1 MERLLQNL
9 LRQNGFYMLNKVLVH
24 QFGLVE
30 AAVLAML
37 IDKQALNGDDF
48 YITATTA
55 QDMLNIGR
63 KPFDRAIATLKDSG
77 VLKTVLKGMPART
90 YYSID
95 YNILVNVLAEGQT
108 RLSVLDKQDC
118 PKGTIYNNKNIDNK
132 NNPPLSK
139 DNTPKGVES
148 ETVEVETISEEEQ
161 MFDKFR
167 KAYKGTKRGLQTE
180 FTNFK
185 KKHKDWREVLPI
197 LLPSYQAQQTKREQ
211 ALRQGCF
218 VPQEKNL
225 STYINQRC
233 WEAEEHFE
241 PDSRSQQRAQQVVPG
256 FVTPEGQARQKRVD
270 EFVEALAN
278 S

>member
-1 MERLLQNL
+1 MDRLLQNL

-37 IDKQALNGDDF
+37 IDKHAQFGEGFFVTSD
-48 YITATTA
+48 TA
-55 QDMLNIGR
+55 QADLNIGR
-63 KPFDRAIATLKDSG
+63 KPYERALTNLKENG
-77 VLKTVLKGMPART
+77 VVSTVVKGVPPRT
-90 YYSID
+90 YYTID
-95 YNILVNVLAEGQT
+95 YNIVAEALSAGQIY
-108 RLSVLDKQDC
+108 LSKTDKLNC
-118 PKGTIYNNKNIDNK
+118 PERTNYNKNIDNK

-139 DNTPKGVES
+139 DNTTNGVES

-167 KAYKGTKRGLQTE
+167 RAYRGTKRGLQTE

-185 KKHKDWREVLPI
+185 KKHKDWREVLVI

-241 PDSRSQQRAQQVVPG
+241 PDSRSQQRAKHVVPG

>member
-1 MERLLQNL
+1 MDRLLQNL

-37 IDKQALNGDDF
+37 IDKHAQFGEGF
-48 YITATTA
+48 FVTADTA
-55 QDMLNIGR
+55 QADLNIGR
-63 KPFDRAIATLKDSG
+63 KPYERALTNLKEKG
-77 VLKTVLKGMPART
+77 VVSTVVKGVPPRT
-90 YYSID
+90 YYTID
-95 YNILVNVLAEGQT
+95 YNIVAEALSAGQID
-108 RLSVLDKQDC
+108 LSKTDKLNC
-118 PKGTIYNNKNIDNK
+118 PEGTNYNKNIDNK
-132 NNPPLSK
+132 NNPSLSK

-148 ETVEVETISEEEQ
+148 ETVEVETISEEEL
-161 MFDKFR
+161 MFDTFR

-185 KKHKDWREVLPI
+185 KKHKDWREVLSI

>member
-1 MERLLQNL
+1 MSA
-9 LRQNGFYMLNKVLVH
+9 FKIH
-24 QFGLVE
+24 
-30 AAVLAML
+30 
-37 IDKQALNGDDF
+37 KTKDF
-48 YITATTA
+48 
-55 QDMLNIGR
+55 
-63 KPFDRAIATLKDSG
+63 
-77 VLKTVLKGMPART
+77 TVLSVHHLKNSQLSLKAKGLLSLMLSLPDDWDYSVIGLSTLSKDGKDAVMSALTELSDAGYIYIESFRNEKGQYESIYNVYEEPNRENRCGKSESDNPT
-90 YYSID
+90 QYSIKI
-95 YNILVNVLAEGQT
+95 NNVN
-108 RLSVLDKQDC
+108 
-118 PKGTIYNNKNIDNK
+118 

-148 ETVEVETISEEEQ
+148 ETVEVETILEEEQ

-185 KKHKDWREVLPI
+185 KKHKDWREVLVI

>member
-1 MERLLQNL
+1 MDKVKPQN
-9 LRQNGFYMLNKVLVH
+9 Y
-24 QFGLVE
+24 
-30 AAVLAML
+30 
-37 IDKQALNGDDF
+37 
-48 YITATTA
+48 
-55 QDMLNIGR
+55 LNIQGWMLDLGCKSIQEVAAYALVYGFSQDNNSQFSGSISYIQEWLMCSR
-63 KPFDRAIATLKDSG
+63 PTAIATMKSLEDKGLVKKEQYDVNGVKFNRYTALGGSKEFLPPVKETEGGSKDS
-77 VLKTVLKGMPART
+77 LP
-90 YYSID
+90 
-95 YNILVNVLAEGQT
+95 
-108 RLSVLDKQDC
+108 
-118 PKGTIYNNKNIDNK
+118 NNNIDN
-132 NNPPLSK
+132 NIINPPLSN

-167 KAYKGTKRGLQTE
+167 RTYRGTKRGLQTE

-185 KKHKDWREVLPI
+185 KKHKDWREVLVI
-197 LLPSYQAQQTKREQ
+197 LLPAYQAQQTKREQ

>member
-1 MERLLQNL
+1 MEHHFDIDVAKEY
-9 LRQNGFYMLNKVLVH
+9 GIA
-24 QFGLVE
+24 E
-30 AAVLAML
+30 AVLINHFQFWIAKNKANGTNFHDGRYWTFNSQKAML
-37 IDKQALNGDDF
+37 ELFPYLSQKSI
-48 YITATTA
+48 
-55 QDMLNIGR
+55 R
-63 KPFDRAIATLKDSG
+63 
-77 VLKTVLKGMPART
+77 TVLQHLTDRGVIIVGNYNDNLYNRTNWYAFADEDKWLCSKGQIHMPETANGEADNGKCKT
-90 YYSID
+90 D
-95 YNILVNVLAEGQT
+95 NI
-108 RLSVLDKQDC
+108 
-118 PKGTIYNNKNIDNK
+118 PYNNAD
-132 NNPPLSK
+132 S
-139 DNTPKGVES
+139 NTPIIPQGGES
-148 ETVEVETISEEEQ
+148 VTVEEVSDDELV
-161 MFDKFR
+161 FDTFR

-180 FTNFK
+180 FINFK
-185 KKHKDWREVLPI
+185 KKHKDWREVLVI

>member
-1 MERLLQNL
+1 MEHHFDIDVAKEY
-9 LRQNGFYMLNKVLVH
+9 GIA
-24 QFGLVE
+24 E
-30 AAVLAML
+30 AVLINHFQFWITKNKANCTNFHDGRYWTFNSQKAML
-37 IDKQALNGDDF
+37 ELFPYLSQKSI
-48 YITATTA
+48 
-55 QDMLNIGR
+55 R
-63 KPFDRAIATLKDSG
+63 
-77 VLKTVLKGMPART
+77 TVLQHLTDRGVIIVGNYNDNLYNRTNWYAFADEDKWLCRKGQIHMPETANGVANNGKCKT
-90 YYSID
+90 D
-95 YNILVNVLAEGQT
+95 NI
-108 RLSVLDKQDC
+108 
-118 PKGTIYNNKNIDNK
+118 PYNNTD
-132 NNPPLSK
+132 S
-139 DNTPKGVES
+139 NTPIIPQGG
-148 ETVEVETISEEEQ
+148 ETVEVETISEEEL
-161 MFDKFR
+161 MFDTFR

-185 KKHKDWREVLPI
+185 KKHKDWREVLVI

-211 ALRQGCF
+211 ALRKGCF

-225 STYINQRC
+225 QTYINQRC

>member
-1 MERLLQNL
+1 MEHHFDIDVAKEYGVVEAVLIYNFQYWIMKNIANGKHLHDGRHWTYNSQQALLQL
-9 LRQNGFYMLNKVLVH
+9 FPYLSRQSLRT
-24 QFGLVE
+24 
-30 AAVLAML
+30 
-37 IDKQALNGDDF
+37 AL
-48 YITATTA
+48 
-55 QDMLNIGR
+55 QH
-63 KPFDRAIATLKDSG
+63 LKDKGVIITGNYNDTAYDRTVWFAFADEEKWLFSNQPKHWLESTNGVVESG
-77 VLKTVLKGMPART
+77 QP
-90 YYSID
+90 I
-95 YNILVNVLAEGQT
+95 
-108 RLSVLDKQDC
+108 
-118 PKGTIYNNKNIDNK
+118 PYNNTDN
-132 NNPPLSK
+132 NNSPLSN

-148 ETVEVETISEEEQ
+148 ETVAVETISEEEQ

-167 KAYKGTKRGLQTE
+167 RTYRGTKRGLQTE

-185 KKHKDWREVLPI
+185 KKHKDWREVLVI

>member
-37 IDKQALNGDDF
+37 IDKQAQFGEGF
-48 YITATTA
+48 FVTADTA
-55 QDMLNIGR
+55 QADLNIGR
-63 KPFDRAIATLKDSG
+63 KPYERALNNLKEKGVVATVVKG
-77 VLKTVLKGMPART
+77 VPPRT
-90 YYSID
+90 YYTID
-95 YNILVNVLAEGQT
+95 YNIVAEALSAGQID
-108 RLSVLDKQDC
+108 LSKTDKLNC
-118 PKGTIYNNKNIDNK
+118 PEGTNYNKNIDNK

-167 KAYKGTKRGLQTE
+167 RTYRGTKRGLQTE

-185 KKHKDWREVLPI
+185 KKHKDWREVLPL
-197 LLPSYQAQQTKREQ
+197 LLPAYQHQQELREQ
-211 ALRQGCF
+211 GKATGCF

-225 STYINQRC
+225 QTYLNQRC
-233 WEAEEHFE
+233 WEEEPHFE
-241 PDSRSQQRAQQVVPG
+241 QDAAQRRPKGSEVPDWM
-256 FVTPEGQARQKRVD
+256 TPEGRARQDQYDNMMR
-270 EFVEALAN
+270 ELWN

>member
-1 MERLLQNL
+1 MEHHFDIDVAKEYGVVEAVLIYNFQYWIMKNIANGKHLHDGRHWTYNSQQALLQL
-9 LRQNGFYMLNKVLVH
+9 FPYLSRQSLRT
-24 QFGLVE
+24 
-30 AAVLAML
+30 
-37 IDKQALNGDDF
+37 AL
-48 YITATTA
+48 
-55 QDMLNIGR
+55 QH
-63 KPFDRAIATLKDSG
+63 LKDKG
-77 VLKTVLKGMPART
+77 VIITDNYNDTAYDRTVWFAFADEEKWLFSNQPKHWLESTNGMVESSQP
-90 YYSID
+90 I
-95 YNILVNVLAEGQT
+95 Q
-108 RLSVLDKQDC
+108 
-118 PKGTIYNNKNIDNK
+118 YNNTDN
-132 NNPPLSK
+132 NNPPLSN

-148 ETVEVETISEEEQ
+148 ETVEVETISEEEL
-161 MFDKFR
+161 MFDTFR

-185 KKHKDWREVLPI
+185 KKHKDWREVLVI

-225 STYINQRC
+225 STYINQRF

>member
-1 MERLLQNL
+1 MEHHFDIDVAKEYGVVEAVLIYNFQYWIMKNIANGKHLHDGRHWTYNSQQALLQL
-9 LRQNGFYMLNKVLVH
+9 FPYLSRQSLRT
-24 QFGLVE
+24 
-30 AAVLAML
+30 
-37 IDKQALNGDDF
+37 AL
-48 YITATTA
+48 
-55 QDMLNIGR
+55 QH
-63 KPFDRAIATLKDSG
+63 LKDKGVIITGNYNDTAYDRTVWFAFADEEKWLFSNQPKHWLESTNGVVESG
-77 VLKTVLKGMPART
+77 QP
-90 YYSID
+90 I
-95 YNILVNVLAEGQT
+95 
-108 RLSVLDKQDC
+108 
-118 PKGTIYNNKNIDNK
+118 PYNNTDNNK
-132 NNPPLSK
+132 SPLSK

-167 KAYKGTKRGLQTE
+167 RTYRGTKRGLQTE

-185 KKHKDWREVLPI
+185 KKHKDWREVLVI

-241 PDSRSQQRAQQVVPG
+241 PDSRSQQRAKQVVPG

>member
-1 MERLLQNL
+1 MDRLLQNL

-37 IDKQALNGDDF
+37 IDKHAQFGEGF
-48 YITATTA
+48 FITADTA
-55 QDMLNIGR
+55 QTDLNIGR
-63 KPFDRAIATLKDSG
+63 KPYERALTNLKEKG
-77 VLKTVLKGMPART
+77 VVSTVVKGVPPRT
-90 YYSID
+90 YYAID
-95 YNILVNVLAEGQT
+95 YNIVAEALSAGQID
-108 RLSVLDKQDC
+108 LSKTDKLNC
-118 PKGTIYNNKNIDNK
+118 PEGTNYNKNIDNK
-132 NNPPLSK
+132 NKPSLSN
-139 DNTPKGVES
+139 DNTPKGAES
-148 ETVEVETISEEEQ
+148 EIVEVETISEEEQ

-167 KAYKGTKRGLQTE
+167 RTYRGTKRGLQTE

-185 KKHKDWREVLPI
+185 KKHKDWREVLVI

-241 PDSRSQQRAQQVVPG
+241 PDSWSQQRAKQVIPC

-270 EFVEALAN
+270 ELVEALAN

>member
-1 MERLLQNL
+1 MEHHFDIDVAKEY
-9 LRQNGFYMLNKVLVH
+9 GIA
-24 QFGLVE
+24 E
-30 AAVLAML
+30 AVLINHFQFWITKNKANGTNFHDGRYWTFNSQKAML
-37 IDKQALNGDDF
+37 ELFPYLSQKSI
-48 YITATTA
+48 
-55 QDMLNIGR
+55 R
-63 KPFDRAIATLKDSG
+63 
-77 VLKTVLKGMPART
+77 TVLQHLTDRGVIIVGNYNDNLYNRTNWYAFADEDKWLCQKGQIHMPETANGVANNGKCKT
-90 YYSID
+90 D
-95 YNILVNVLAEGQT
+95 NI
-108 RLSVLDKQDC
+108 
-118 PKGTIYNNKNIDNK
+118 PYNNAD
-132 NNPPLSK
+132 S
-139 DNTPKGVES
+139 NTPIIPQGG
-148 ETVEVETISEEEQ
+148 ETVEVETISEEEL
-161 MFDKFR
+161 MFDTFR

-185 KKHKDWREVLPI
+185 KKHKDWREVLVI

-211 ALRQGCF
+211 ALRKGCF

-225 STYINQRC
+225 QTYINQRC

>member
-1 MERLLQNL
+1 MEHHFDIDVAKEYGVVEAVLIYNFQYWIMKNIANGKHLHDGRHWTYNSQQALLQL
-9 LRQNGFYMLNKVLVH
+9 FPYLSRQSLRT
-24 QFGLVE
+24 
-30 AAVLAML
+30 
-37 IDKQALNGDDF
+37 AL
-48 YITATTA
+48 
-55 QDMLNIGR
+55 QH
-63 KPFDRAIATLKDSG
+63 LKDKGVIITGNYNDTAYDRTVWFAFADEEKWLFSNQPKHWLESTNGVVESG
-77 VLKTVLKGMPART
+77 QP
-90 YYSID
+90 I
-95 YNILVNVLAEGQT
+95 
-108 RLSVLDKQDC
+108 
-118 PKGTIYNNKNIDNK
+118 PYNNTDNNK
-132 NNPPLSK
+132 SPLSN

-167 KAYKGTKRGLQTE
+167 RTYRGTKRGLQTE

-185 KKHKDWREVLPI
+185 KKHKDWREVLVI
-197 LLPSYQAQQTKREQ
+197 LLPAYQAQQTKREQ

-225 STYINQRC
+225 QTYINQRC

-241 PDSRSQQRAQQVVPG
+241 PDSRAQQRAQQVVPG

-270 EFVEALAN
+270 EFVEELAN

>member
-1 MERLLQNL
+1 MEHHFDIDVANEY
-9 LRQNGFYMLNKVLVH
+9 GV
-24 QFGLVE
+24 VE
-30 AAVLAML
+30 AVLIYNFQYWIMKNIANSKHL
-37 IDKQALNGDDF
+37 HDGRHWTYNSQQALLKLF
-48 YITATTA
+48 PYLSRQSLRTVL
-55 QDMLNIGR
+55 QH
-63 KPFDRAIATLKDSG
+63 LKDKGVIITGNYNDTAYDRTVWSAFADEEKWLFSNQPKHWLESTNGVVESG
-77 VLKTVLKGMPART
+77 QP
-90 YYSID
+90 I
-95 YNILVNVLAEGQT
+95 
-108 RLSVLDKQDC
+108 
-118 PKGTIYNNKNIDNK
+118 PYNNTDN

-139 DNTPKGVES
+139 DNTPNGVES
-148 ETVEVETISEEEQ
+148 ENVEVETILEEEQ

-167 KAYKGTKRGLQTE
+167 KMYRGTKRGLQTE

-185 KKHKDWREVLPI
+185 KKHKDWREVLVI

-225 STYINQRC
+225 QTYINQRC